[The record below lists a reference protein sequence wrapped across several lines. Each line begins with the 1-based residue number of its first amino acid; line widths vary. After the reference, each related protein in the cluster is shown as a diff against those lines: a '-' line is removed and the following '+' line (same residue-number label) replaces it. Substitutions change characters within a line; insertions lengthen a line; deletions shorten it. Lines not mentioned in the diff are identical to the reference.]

1 MIDHVGDIALA
12 DMGHGSRE
20 WRVHVEAMITSA
32 ENVQE
37 YTNGLN
43 REAFVA
49 DGLTRDAT
57 LHSLVLISAAA
68 ARIPDAVRDALP
80 NIPWGEI
87 LGFRNRLVQGYRDID
102 DATVWTSIEGTV
114 AELLPALRT
123 VLNATGKDR

>member
-37 YTNGLN
+37 YTSGLN

-68 ARIPDAVRDALP
+68 ARIPEAVRDALP

-102 DATVWTSIEGTV
+102 DATVWTSIEGAV
-114 AELLPALRT
+114 AEFLPALRT
-123 VLNATGKDR
+123 VLNATGKVR

>member
-1 MIDHVGDIALA
+1 
-12 DMGHGSRE
+12 MGHGSRE

-37 YTNGLN
+37 CTSGLN

-68 ARIPDAVRDALP
+68 ARIPEAVRDALP